1 MRILPACLL
10 TSLLIF
16 APLHGQAPPVPPAH
30 PLESPQILIAK
41 LTPIQKEQFDDAG
54 SAFNRRQFADALALY
69 KILLNS
75 LPGDALLSKFA
86 AESAV
91 NTGETSFALDTIKP
105 LAQANP
111 DDWQAAA
118 LLTRACAETGDKSC
132 RDAGIAHM
140 LDLHKRGLTPPSM
153 QQYLLERVKI
163 DNGSLLIFTSLA
175 PWGHYQVYNYAQIC
189 NESGQLLLR
198 ATIESS
204 DFDQPLF
211 AKQHPAEA
219 AAGLRGFS
227 MDGYKSTGP
236 NGSGQ
241 STETHYTFRFFTGQ
255 PSYDTVRDAF
265 IRVATGQIKPVS
277 SRDNI
282 PSR

>member
-10 TSLLIF
+10 MALSIV
-16 APLHGQAPPVPPAH
+16 APLHGQVPPVPHPL
-30 PLESPQILIAK
+30 PLESPHDLLAK

-69 KILLNS
+69 KLLLKN
-75 LPGDALLSKFA
+75 LPGDSVLSKFA
-86 AESAV
+86 AESAL
-91 NTGETSFALDTIKP
+91 NTGDTSFALDTIKP

-111 DDWQAAA
+111 DDWQAVA

-132 RDAGIAHM
+132 RDSGMARM
-140 LDLHKRGLTPPSM
+140 LDLHKRGLTLPSM

-175 PWGHYQVYNYAQIC
+175 PWGRYQVYDYAQIF
-189 NESGQLLLR
+189 NESGRLLLR

-219 AAGLRGFS
+219 AAGLRDFS

-241 STETHYTFRFFTGQ
+241 STETHYTFRFFIGQ
-255 PSYDTVRDAF
+255 PGYDTVRDAF

-282 PSR
+282 PSQ